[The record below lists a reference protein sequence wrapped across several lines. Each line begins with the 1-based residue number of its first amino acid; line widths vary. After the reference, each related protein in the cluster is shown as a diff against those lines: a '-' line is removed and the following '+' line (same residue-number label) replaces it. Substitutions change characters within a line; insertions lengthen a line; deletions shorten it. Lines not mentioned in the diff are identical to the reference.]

1 MIIKHNYLI
10 YSIDKFLLWLLAFIT
25 LGILF
30 WMQPVRAQPESKIVN
45 IYDNGQIRT
54 VPGDIMTVGDL
65 LEKSGVKLSEKDLVE
80 PDLGTLILQPSFNV
94 NIYRARPVTVI
105 DGSSKKQITTGFQ
118 SPIKVAEA
126 AGLTV
131 YPEDVYETYLI
142 EDIVKTQSIGEV
154 VSIKRSKL
162 VNLNLY
168 GNNIKLRTQ
177 ANTVDEFLTQQ
188 KIDISSIGQ
197 VLPSLDTL
205 ITDNMTIFVVQEGAK
220 ITISEEEIPFKT
232 QTVIDENIP
241 EGQVRIQQ
249 KGVKGKKVI
258 TYEIVVTNG
267 KESRGRLLQE
277 ILISNPVNQIEVK
290 GQNKKD
296 YIGDLASSFEL
307 LRKCESGGNYAN
319 KNNPLYR
326 GAYQFSYSTW
336 NNYGGYYD
344 PADAPSSVQDQRAY
358 ETYLRRGWQPWPACS
373 LKLGLR

>member
-1 MIIKHNYLI
+1 MLVFNVKQVI
-10 YSIDKFLLWLLAFIT
+10 
-25 LGILF
+25 
-30 WMQPVRAQPESKIVN
+30 AQPESKIVN

-54 VPGDIMTVGDL
+54 VPSDVMTVGDL
-65 LEKSGVKLSEKDLVE
+65 LEKAGVKLSDKDLVE
-80 PDLGTLILQPSFNV
+80 PGLETLILQPSFNV
-94 NIYRARPVTVI
+94 NIYRARPVTVV
-105 DGSSKKQITTGFQ
+105 DGNIKKQITTGFQ
-118 SPIKVAEA
+118 SSVKVAEA
-126 AGLTV
+126 AGMIV
-131 YPEDVYETYLI
+131 YPEDTYETYLI
-142 EDIVKTQSIGEV
+142 QDIVGSQSIGEM

-162 VNLNLY
+162 INLNLY
-168 GNNIKLRTQ
+168 GNNIKIRTQ
-177 ANTVDEFLTQQ
+177 ANTVGEFLDQQ
-188 KIDISSIGQ
+188 KIEITSNGQ
-197 VLPSLDTL
+197 VLPSMETL
-205 ITDNMTIFVVQEGAK
+205 ITDGITIFVVQEGAK

-249 KGVKGKKVI
+249 KGVKGKKAN
-258 TYEIVVTNG
+258 TYEVVVVNG

-296 YIGDLASSFEL
+296 YIGDLAASFEL

-344 PADAPSSVQDQRAY
+344 PADAPSGVQDQRAY

-373 LKLGLR
+373 IKLGLR